1 MGWISMIQ
9 PVLWES
15 RISNISGRLLTSIL
29 VSRYAPGRV
38 GRHTIQHIYVIIFII
53 FNLRHRVFLFFV
65 FDYPIK
71 HPLCAPIALPIV
83 SLVVFV
89 AAHFPEV
96 RFHRFL
102 ASGGVFLRLEID
114 LVLGNLREI
123 RLTGFDSRCHGAE
136 ACACIEF
143 AGRERGAAFHFLTQ
157 EKTVTIR
164 VFRSCYTVGT
174 KQHLVTA
181 VLRAGS
187 RFTQCAGYAV
197 NTGTPF
203 YFCHFARA
211 ILVRV
216 WKPYDFKGSTRMLSL
231 SDPQN

>member
-1 MGWISMIQ
+1 MFHNKTPKVFCSTFGGHYNVYATFFL
-9 PVLWES
+9 VLT
-15 RISNISGRLLTSIL
+15 L
-29 VSRYAPGRV
+29 
-38 GRHTIQHIYVIIFII
+38 
-53 FNLRHRVFLFFV
+53 
-65 FDYPIK
+65 
-71 HPLCAPIALPIV
+71 ALMR
-83 SLVVFV
+83 LVVFA

-102 ASGGVFLRLEID
+102 ASGSVFLRLEID
-114 LVLGNLREI
+114 LVLGNLHQVG
-123 RLTGFDSRCHGAE
+123 LAGLDSRCHGAE

-143 AGRERGAAFHFLTQ
+143 VGRERGAAFHFLTQ

-164 VFRSCYTVGT
+164 ILRSCYTVGT

-187 RFTQCAGYAV
+187 RFTQCAGYAID
-197 NTGTPF
+197 TGTPF

-216 WKPYDFKGSTRMLSL
+216 
-231 SDPQN
+231 